1 MAALDAKARK
11 TALTLLTKF
20 GKSATYQSVTSGA
33 YVDGEVIYTVTD
45 YTVKAFITKP
55 TQGEITSGLADVS
68 DAILLVAGS
77 GLAVM
82 PKAGDVVVFSERSY
96 SIKRNLEVWSGDEIA
111 LHRLVGVVR

>member
-1 MAALDAKARK
+1 MAALDDKARK

-20 GKSATYQSVTSGA
+20 GKSATYQSVTAGA
-33 YVDGEVIYTVTD
+33 YVDGEVVDTVTD

-55 TQGEITSGLADVS
+55 TQGEITSGVADVS

-82 PKAGDVVVFSERSY
+82 PKSGDVVVFSERSY
-96 SIKRNLEVWSGDEIA
+96 SVKRNLEVWSGDEIA

>member
-20 GKSATYQSVTSGA
+20 GKSATYQSVTAGA
-33 YVDGEVIYTVTD
+33 YVDGEVVDTVTD
-45 YTVKAFITKP
+45 YPVNAFITKP
-55 TQGEITSGLADVS
+55 TQGEITSGVADIS
-68 DAILLVAGS
+68 DAVILVAGS

-96 SIKRNLEVWSGDEIA
+96 NIKRNLEVWSGDAIA

>member
-20 GKSATYQSVTSGA
+20 GKSATYQSVTDGV
-33 YVDGEVIYTVTD
+33 YVAGEVIDTVTD
-45 YTVKAFITKP
+45 YTVKAYISKP

-68 DAILLVAGS
+68 DAVLLVAGS

-82 PKAGDVVVFSERSY
+82 PKPNDLIVFSERTY
-96 SIKRNLEVWSGDEIA
+96 SVKRNLEVWSGGEIA

>member
-1 MAALDAKARK
+1 MAALDDKARK

-20 GKSATYQSVTSGA
+20 GKSATYQSATAGA
-33 YVDGEVIYTVTD
+33 YVDGEVIDTVTD

-77 GLAVM
+77 GLTVM

-96 SIKRNLEVWSGDEIA
+96 SVKRNLEVWSGDEIA

>member
-1 MAALDAKARK
+1 MAYLDAKARK
-11 TALTLLTKF
+11 TSLTLLTKF
-20 GKSATYQSVTSGA
+20 GKSATYKSVVSGA
-33 YVDGEVIYTVTD
+33 YVDGEVIDTVTD

-96 SIKRNLEVWSGDEIA
+96 SVKRNLEVWSGDEIA

>member
-20 GKSATYQSVTSGA
+20 GKSATYQSVTAGA
-33 YVDGEVIYTVTD
+33 YVDGEVIDTVTD
-45 YTVKAFITKP
+45 YPVNAFITKP
-55 TQGEITSGLADVS
+55 TQGEITSGVADVS

-82 PKAGDVVVFSERSY
+82 PKAGDVVVFSDRSY
-96 SIKRNLEVWSGDEIA
+96 SVKRNLEVWSGDEIA

>member
-1 MAALDAKARK
+1 MAALDDKARK

-20 GKSATYQSVTSGA
+20 GKSATYQSVTAGA
-33 YVDGEVIYTVTD
+33 YVDGEVVDTVTD
-45 YTVKAFITKP
+45 YPVNAFITKP

-82 PKAGDVVVFSERSY
+82 PKAV
-96 SIKRNLEVWSGDEIA
+96 A
-111 LHRLVGVVR
+111 LS

>member
-11 TALTLLTKF
+11 TALTLLAKF
-20 GKSATYQSVTSGA
+20 GKSATYQSVVAGA
-33 YVDGEVIYTVTD
+33 YIDGEVVDTVTE
-45 YTVKAFITKP
+45 YAIKSYITKP

-68 DAILLVAGS
+68 DAILLVSGS

-96 SIKRNLEVWSGDEIA
+96 SVKRNLEVWSGDEIA

>member
-1 MAALDAKARK
+1 MAYLDAKACK

-20 GKSATYQSVTSGA
+20 GKSATYQSVTDGA
-33 YVDGEVIYTVTD
+33 YVDGEVVDTVTD

-68 DAILLVAGS
+68 DAVLLVAGS
-77 GLAVM
+77 GLVVM

-96 SIKRNLEVWSGDEIA
+96 SVKRNLEVWSGDEIA

>member
-11 TALTLLTKF
+11 TALTLLNKF
-20 GKSATYQSVTSGA
+20 GKSATYQSVTAGA
-33 YVDGEVIYTVTD
+33 YVGGEVIDTVTY

-68 DAILLVAGS
+68 DAVILVAGS

-96 SIKRNLEVWSGDEIA
+96 SVKRNLEVWSGDEIA

>member
-1 MAALDAKARK
+1 MALLDAKARK
-11 TALTLLTKF
+11 TALTLLNKF
-20 GKSATYQSVTSGA
+20 GKSATYQSVTPGA
-33 YVDGEVIYTVTD
+33 YVDGEVIDTVTD

-82 PKAGDVVVFSERSY
+82 PKAGDVIVFSERSY
-96 SIKRNLEVWSGDEIA
+96 SVKRNLEVWSGDEIA

>member
-1 MAALDAKARK
+1 MAALDDKARK

-20 GKSATYQSVTSGA
+20 GKSATYQSVTAGA
-33 YVDGEVIYTVTD
+33 YVDGEVVDTVTD

-55 TQGEITSGLADVS
+55 TQGEITSGLADIS
-68 DAILLVAGS
+68 DAVILVAGS

-82 PKAGDVVVFSERSY
+82 PKSGDVVVFSERSY

>member
-20 GKSATYQSVTSGA
+20 GKSATYQSVTAGA
-33 YVDGEVIYTVTD
+33 YVDGEVVDTVTE
-45 YTVKAFITKP
+45 YAINTFITKP

-77 GLAVM
+77 GLSVM
-82 PKAGDVVVFSERSY
+82 PKAGDVVVFAERSY

>member
-20 GKSATYQSVTSGA
+20 GKSATYQSIAAGA
-33 YVDGEVIYTVTD
+33 YVDGEVIDTVTD
-45 YTVKAFITKP
+45 YPVNAFITKP

-96 SIKRNLEVWSGDEIA
+96 SVKRNLEVWSGDEIA

>member
-1 MAALDAKARK
+1 MAALDDKARK

-20 GKSATYQSVTSGA
+20 GKSATYQSVTAGA
-33 YVDGEVIYTVTD
+33 YVDGEVVDTVTD

-82 PKAGDVVVFSERSY
+82 PKSGDVVVFAERSY
-96 SIKRNLEVWSGDEIA
+96 SVKRNLEVWSGDEIA

>member
-1 MAALDAKARK
+1 MAALDDKARK

-20 GKSATYQSVTSGA
+20 GKSATYQSVTAGA
-33 YVDGEVIYTVTD
+33 YIDGEVIDTVTD
-45 YTVKAFITKP
+45 YHVNAFITKP

-96 SIKRNLEVWSGDEIA
+96 SVKRNLEVWSGDEIA

>member
-20 GKSATYQSVTSGA
+20 GKSATYQSVTAGA
-33 YVDGEVIYTVTD
+33 YVDGEVVDTVTE
-45 YTVKAFITKP
+45 YAIKSYISKP

-82 PKAGDVVVFSERSY
+82 PKACDVVVFSERSY
-96 SIKRNLEVWSGDEIA
+96 SVKRNLEVWSGDEIA
-111 LHRLVGVVR
+111 LHRLVVVVR

>member
-20 GKSATYQSVTSGA
+20 GKSATYQSVTAGA
-33 YVDGEVIYTVTD
+33 YVDGEVIDTVTD
-45 YTVKAFITKP
+45 YPVNAFITKP
-55 TQGEITSGLADVS
+55 TQGEITSGVADIS
-68 DAILLVAGS
+68 DAVILVAGS

-82 PKAGDVVVFSERSY
+82 PKAGDVIVFGERSY
-96 SIKRNLEVWSGDEIA
+96 SVKRNLEVWSGDEIA

>member
-1 MAALDAKARK
+1 MAYLDDKARK

-20 GKSATYQSVTSGA
+20 GKSATYQSVTAGA
-33 YVDGEVIYTVTD
+33 YVDGEVVDTVTD

-68 DAILLVAGS
+68 DAVLLVAGS

-82 PKAGDVVVFSERSY
+82 PKSGDVVVFAERSY
-96 SIKRNLEVWSGDEIA
+96 SVKRNLEVWGGDEIA

>member
-1 MAALDAKARK
+1 MAYLDAKARK

-20 GKSATYQSVTSGA
+20 GKSATYQSVTAGA
-33 YVDGEVIYTVTD
+33 YVDGEVIDTVTD
-45 YTVKAFITKP
+45 YPVNAFITKP
-55 TQGEITSGLADVS
+55 TQGEITSGVADIS
-68 DAILLVAGS
+68 DAVILVAGS

-96 SIKRNLEVWSGDEIA
+96 SVKRNLEVWSGDEIA